1 MMYKRSSPVIYGEV
15 LYDCFPDGNVVLG
28 GAPFNV
34 AWHCQA
40 FGLNPIFISRVGS
53 DQKGEQIKQAMHAW
67 GMTTEG
73 LQLDDIHPTGIVDVK
88 FNNAE
93 PAYDIVKDSAW
104 DFIDHE
110 SLPKLDEDTVL
121 YHGSLVLRND
131 ISANTLSYLKEM
143 TRAPV
148 FVDINLRAPWWDI
161 GVINKIISDC
171 RWLKLNEE
179 ELGLIMSEGVVIE
192 EKMKKL
198 LSLKALDMLIV
209 TQGEK
214 GVLVADSNG
223 DFHSFSPELT
233 ADVVDTVGAGDSFS
247 SVLLLGQYRNW
258 PLQTTLLRA
267 QQFASAVV
275 GVQGATINDKE
286 FYKPFIEAWKS

>member
-1 MMYKRSSPVIYGEV
+1 MTKRSAPVIYGEV

-53 DQKGEQIKQAMHAW
+53 DQKGAQIKAAMQDW

-73 LQLDDIHPTGIVDVK
+73 LQLDDIHPTGVVDVK
-88 FNNAE
+88 FNNGE
-93 PAYDIVKDSAW
+93 PAYDIVTDSAW
-104 DFIDHE
+104 DFIGRE
-110 SLPKLDEDTVL
+110 YLPEIDKETVL
-121 YHGSLVLRND
+121 YHGSLALRND
-131 ISANTLSYLKEM
+131 VSANTLSYLKEK

-161 GVINKIISDC
+161 GVINEIISDC

-179 ELGLIMSEGVVIE
+179 ELGLIMSEGAVIE
-192 EKMKKL
+192 NKMTKL
-198 LSLKALDMLIV
+198 LSHKALDMLIV

-214 GVLVADSNG
+214 GVLVADSSG
-223 DFHSFSPELT
+223 RLYPFSPELT
-233 ADVVDTVGAGDSFS
+233 TDVVDTVGAGDSFS

-258 PLQTTLLRA
+258 PLQTSLLRA

-275 GVQGATINDKE
+275 GIQGATINDKE
-286 FYKPFIEAWKS
+286 FYKPFIEEWN

>member
-1 MMYKRSSPVIYGEV
+1 MNKRSGPVIYGEV
-15 LYDCFPDGNVVLG
+15 LYDCFPDGNRVLG

-53 DQKGEQIKQAMHAW
+53 DQMGEQIKHAMQAW

-73 LQLDDIHPTGIVDVK
+73 LQVDDNHPTGIVDVS
-88 FNNAE
+88 FNNGE
-93 PAYDIVKDSAW
+93 PAYDIVTNSAW

-110 SLPKLDEDTVL
+110 YLPELEEESVL
-121 YHGSLVLRND
+121 YHGSLALRNSTTAD
-131 ISANTLSYLKEM
+131 TLRLLKKM
-143 TRAPV
+143 THASV

-161 GVINKIISDC
+161 RDINEIISDC

-179 ELGLIMSEGVVIE
+179 ELGLIVSEGSTIE
-192 EKMKKL
+192 DKMKKL
-198 LSLKALDMLIV
+198 LSVNRLDLLIV

-214 GVLVADSNG
+214 GVLVSDTQG
-223 DFHSFSPELT
+223 RFYPFSPELT
-233 ADVVDTVGAGDSFS
+233 TDVVDTVGAGDSFS
-247 SVLLLGQYRNW
+247 SVLLLGQYENW
-258 PLQTTLLRA
+258 PFQLTLQRA

-275 GVQGATINDKE
+275 CIQGATINDKE
-286 FYKPFIEAWKS
+286 FYKPFIDEWK